1 MHLECSVALHTPSL
15 GAWYHSYYIAF
26 PDFGDG
32 DSDDSSTVGFKG
44 SSFLPP
50 GAAGYNMAVS
60 TAGLGGQGGM
70 YMNMN
75 GDNYQSGGDTSVWP
89 YLYLTNHGPQIW
101 RSN

>member
-1 MHLECSVALHTPSL
+1 MLKDLISHDVFTCF
-15 GAWYHSYYIAF
+15 IA
-26 PDFGDG
+26 DFGDG

-60 TAGLGGQGGM
+60 TAGLGGQGGI

-75 GDNYQSGGDTSVWP
+75 GDNYQSGGDTSV
-89 YLYLTNHGPQIW
+89 
-101 RSN
+101 